1 MANEVAKYEQ
11 KEVTPIPTY
20 DRILEMAINQGA
32 PLEQLEKFLQIK
44 REYESQ
50 EAKKLYSAAMAR
62 VHEKMPSALKT
73 ADNPHTRSKYAE
85 LGDIINIAKPIYAK
99 EGFFVTFY
107 EEDSP
112 KEDHVRIMM
121 DMSHSDG
128 HTQTYHYDAPME
140 GRGIKGNSNMTPT
153 HAKAASVTYGRR
165 YLLCMVLNIP
175 TVDDDGN
182 SANPPSTISEEQAA
196 TINLLLEETG
206 ANKDIFLKY
215 YKVDR
220 VEDLPVSKYA
230 AAAKALEGKKNPK
243 EKK

>member
-1 MANEVAKYEQ
+1 MAENEITKYEQ
-11 KEVTPIPTY
+11 KEVQTMPTY

-44 REYESQ
+44 RDYESQ
-50 EAKKLYSAAMAR
+50 EAKKLYSSAMAR
-62 VHEKMPSALKT
+62 VHGKMPSAIKT

-85 LGDIINIAKPIYAK
+85 LGDIINIAKPIYAN

-140 GRGIKGNSNMTPT
+140 GKGLKGNSNMTPT

-182 SANPPSTISEEQAA
+182 SASPQATISDEQAT

-206 ANKDIFLKY
+206 ASKEVLLKY
-215 YKVDR
+215 YGIEKI
-220 VEDLPVSKYA
+220 EDLPAQKYA
-230 AAAKALEGKKNPK
+230 AAVKAI
-243 EKK
+243 EKKAKK